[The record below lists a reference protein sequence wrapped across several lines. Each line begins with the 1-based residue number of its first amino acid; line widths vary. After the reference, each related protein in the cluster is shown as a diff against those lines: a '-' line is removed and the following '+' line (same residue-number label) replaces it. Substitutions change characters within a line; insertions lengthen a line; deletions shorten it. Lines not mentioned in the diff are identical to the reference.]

1 VPDETQLRK
10 ERDMESEF
18 DQAKGKVK
26 QAAGDLTDNDGLKR
40 EGELDEAGGKVK
52 EGFEKA
58 KDKVGDVVDDIKDK
72 LDGDK

>member
-1 VPDETQLRK
+1 
-10 ERDMESEF
+10 MESEF